1 MCDYAFFWLRNRFTL
16 VNLYKATEGDLR
28 IIYEI
33 LNLGISNNIIVQ
45 LAKSNV
51 DTGTILKYLIDQEQ
65 NYFRWYY

>member
-1 MCDYAFFWLRNRFTL
+1 MHFFWLRNQFTL